1 MTALVTLL
9 VMLLVP
15 VLEILVIVQLAGLI
29 GGWWTLAALVATSV
43 LGGWIVRRE
52 GRRAWRALEK
62 ALRRGTPPDR
72 ELSGTALVL
81 AGGLLLVAPGF
92 LTDVAGLLLVLPFTR
107 PVMRRLL
114 TAYGARRLRAAE
126 ARGAVFPPGMG
137 GLGGQAFGR
146 YGGPFG
152 AGGDGTAGR
161 PEGRVVQGEVI
172 EDEVVEDEVIGG
184 DVIEGGIVKDD
195 DRRGRRL

>member
-29 GGWWTLAALVATSV
+29 GGWWTMAALVATSV

-137 GLGGQAFGR
+137 GQAFGR

-152 AGGDGTAGR
+152 AAGDGAAGR

-172 EDEVVEDEVIGG
+172 EDEAVGG
-184 DVIEGGIVKDD
+184 DVIEGEIVKDD
-195 DRRGRRL
+195 DRRGRRP

>member
-15 VLEILVIVQLAGLI
+15 VLEILVVFQLIGLV
-29 GGWWTLAALVATSV
+29 GGWWTLAALLATSA

-52 GRRAWRALEK
+52 GRRAWRVLQEAVQ
-62 ALRRGTPPDR
+62 RGTPPDR
-72 ELSGTALVL
+72 ELSGTTLVL

-92 LTDVAGLLLVLPFTR
+92 LTDVAGLLFVLPFTR
-107 PVMRRLL
+107 PVVRRLL

-137 GLGGQAFGR
+137 GGLGREAFGR
-146 YGGPFG
+146 YTGPLGTDG
-152 AGGDGTAGR
+152 AHAAGEPR
-161 PEGRVVQGEVI
+161 GRVVRGEVI
-172 EDEVVEDEVIGG
+172 EEDEGPG
-184 DVIEGGIVKDD
+184 QRK
-195 DRRGRRL
+195 